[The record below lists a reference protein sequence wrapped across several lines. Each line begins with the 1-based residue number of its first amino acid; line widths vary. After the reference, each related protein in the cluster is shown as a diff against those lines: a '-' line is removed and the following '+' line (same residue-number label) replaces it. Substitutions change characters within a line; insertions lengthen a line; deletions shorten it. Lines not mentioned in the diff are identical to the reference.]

1 MRGCLGVAVGEA
13 RGYSDLPQAIEGSAL
28 YVLAFDRTPSA
39 VAATSNAAA
48 AGAGAD
54 TAAAAAAAVAR
65 VFSVWSTAGPCSIEF
80 SAPSGCYEVVDMLGA
95 RRPGSTCATGKSGAA
110 GILRVDNVTD
120 APLIVEHLAEAEA
133 AGAA

>member
-1 MRGCLGVAVGEA
+1 MRGCRCGEA

-48 AGAGAD
+48 AGAEVD
-54 TAAAAAAAVAR
+54 TAAAAAAVAR

-80 SAPSGCYEVVDMLGA
+80 SAPSGCYEVADMLGA
-95 RRPGSTCATGKSGAA
+95 RRPGSACATGKSGAA